1 VDSDLQGKYL
11 PVIQLAITP
20 VILLS
25 GVGALMITLTNRL
38 GRVVDRTRGLAGQMK
53 PAAGVSTGTT
63 PPLTGGPRVSPEI
76 RAHLENQL
84 DILWRRAKL
93 LRLAVTL
100 AGISMLLSCLLVT
113 VIFVDATF
121 QRDFGL
127 EVVVIFAA
135 SIVSLILALVA
146 FLRDLWMSL
155 WALHAELNRA
165 RQS

>member
-38 GRVVDRTRGLAGQMK
+38 GRVVDRTRGIAGQ
-53 PAAGVSTGTT
+53 
-63 PPLTGGPRVSPEI
+63 L
-76 RAHLENQL
+76 RASAKQVGATATEDKAQLESQL

-100 AGISMLLSCLLVT
+100 AGFSMLLSCLLVM
-113 VIFVDATF
+113 VIFVDAWM
-121 QRDFGL
+121 QRDFGIEL
-127 EVVVIFAA
+127 VVIFAA
-135 SIVSLILALVA
+135 SVGTLILSLVA

-155 WALHAELNRA
+155 WALSLEVNRV
-165 RQS
+165 RGG